1 MPGKRINRITRIA
14 VALGCAFSAASVAA
28 SPLFESNTVLNV
40 EIAAPLTTLVRER
53 SNTDYYEGE
62 LRLNAASNESQSLS
76 LKLRARGNFRRQP
89 DTCRFPPVRLNFV
102 KGEVPGTVFEGQNI
116 LKLVTHCRAG
126 NNAYE
131 QLVVREYLAYKI
143 LELHT
148 PAAFRARLLQI
159 TWRDTE
165 RNGRTEERYGFVI
178 EHKNELAERL
188 DLDAHDDG
196 TTHDALDS
204 RQAAIVAMFQYLIG
218 NTDFSLVAGRP
229 DDTCCHNGILLGKP
243 DQPLI
248 AVPYDFDFSGLV
260 NAPYAAPNP
269 RFKLRNVTQRLY
281 RGNCVLNDE
290 VAGVAELFLSHR
302 NDVQTLVAEQI
313 GLSRQSRRRMLSF
326 LEKFYADIGSAARI
340 ESRLIRNCS

>member
-1 MPGKRINRITRIA
+1 MPGKRINRITRLA
-14 VALGCAFSAASVAA
+14 VALVCALSAVSVAA
-28 SPLFESNTVLNV
+28 SPLFESNAVLNV
-40 EIAAPLTTLVRER
+40 KISAPLTTLVRER
-53 SNTDYYEGE
+53 SNTDYYDGE
-62 LRLNAASNESQSLS
+62 LRLIAASSEPQLLS
-76 LKLRARGNFRRQP
+76 LKLRARGNFRRQR
-89 DTCRFPPVRLNFV
+89 DTCRFPPVRLNFD
-102 KGEVPGTVFEGQNI
+102 KDEVPGTVFEGQNI
-116 LKLVTHCRAG
+116 LKLVTHCRPG
-126 NNAYE
+126 NNAFE

-148 PAAFRARLLQI
+148 PAAFRARLLRV
-159 TWRDTE
+159 TWADTE

-188 DLDAHDDG
+188 DREAHEEG

-204 RQAAIVAMFQYLIG
+204 QQAAIVALFQYLIG

-243 DQPLI
+243 TQPLI

-260 NAPYAAPNP
+260 NAPYASPNP
-269 RFKLRNVTQRLY
+269 RFKLRSVTQRLY
-281 RGNCVLNDE
+281 RGNCALNHE
-290 VAGVAELFLSHR
+290 VAGVAELFLAR
-302 NDVQTLVAEQI
+302 RDDVRALVEQQV

-326 LEKFYADIGSAARI
+326 LEKFYADIGSAERL